1 MEILE
6 VKRNA
11 DKSVQSIVITTP
23 NLVIGDAKELSTMEQ
38 STLLNAISQTLPD
51 LDLSHFNGKCS
62 VSRGFVYDSNDSV
75 VNPNPATL
83 AGLHLPS
90 SPPNKNCPAFVLS
103 LKALALSKIPP

>member
-75 VNPNPATL
+75 VKAYINQFRESKTNPVINVDFL
-83 AGLHLPS
+83 
-90 SPPNKNCPAFVLS
+90 
-103 LKALALSKIPP
+103 